1 MAAVSDRPLL
11 PARLAIGLFLL
22 VGLALPLAATVHA
35 RVAGPRLHGE
45 VVLVAGP
52 AVIAQEAVRR
62 ANAVSNR
69 PVDARVLDSGSDLQ
83 PDAAEA
89 RAEVREGTA
98 VAAVVIDLRRTS
110 DTLLLGRWL
119 PDDVADQVVTDTSA
133 VSASYGRALR
143 VVRVPPPGPG
153 DGRLPGRLLALL
165 VAVGVA
171 LAAAVSAWRGPV
183 AATTARGAA
192 RLVGTTGA
200 GCVVGAVVAAVVDTG
215 GALSTALVCATTV
228 AVTAWLV
235 LAAESLLGLAG
246 LGLATGLLLGPVAPL
261 LAGADPAYLPSP
273 WWQVQGLSPQQAA
286 LRLLQHDVMG
296 LDVGQLRR
304 WLLLLAWAAI
314 AVLVLVASR
323 QERPA
328 TRTP

>member
-1 MAAVSDRPLL
+1 MTAVSDRPLL

-22 VGLALPLAATVHA
+22 VGCALPLAATVHA
-35 RVAGPRLHGE
+35 RLSGPRLHDE

-62 ANAVSNR
+62 TNAMAEH
-69 PVDARVLDSGSDLQ
+69 PVDARVLDTGDDLQ
-83 PDAAEA
+83 ADDSDA
-89 RAEVREGTA
+89 RAQVRTGAA

-119 PDDVADQVVTDTSA
+119 PDQVAAQVVADASA
-133 VSASYGRALR
+133 VSASYGRALQVER
-143 VVRVPPPGPG
+143 VSPPRTG
-153 DGRLPGRLLALL
+153 DGRLPARLVALL
-165 VAVGVA
+165 VAVGVG

-183 AATTARGAA
+183 AATTLRGAA
-192 RLVGTTGA
+192 RLAGTATA
-200 GCVVGAVVAAVVDTG
+200 GCVVGAVVALLVDTG
-215 GALSTALVCATTV
+215 GALSTALACAAAV
-228 AVTAWLV
+228 AVSAWLV
-235 LAAESLLGLAG
+235 LAAESLLGIAG

-273 WWQVQGLSPQQAA
+273 WWQVEALNPQQAA
-286 LRLLQHDVMG
+286 LRLLQHDLMG
-296 LDVGQLRR
+296 LTVAQLRR
-304 WLLLLAWAAI
+304 WLLLMTWATI

-328 TRTP
+328 ARTS